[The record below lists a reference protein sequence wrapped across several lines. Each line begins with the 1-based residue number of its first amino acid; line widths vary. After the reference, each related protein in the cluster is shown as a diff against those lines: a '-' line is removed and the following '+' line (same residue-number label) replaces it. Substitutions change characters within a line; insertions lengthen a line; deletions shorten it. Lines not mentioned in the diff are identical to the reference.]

1 MTQTDI
7 FNGEILKN
15 PTIFF
20 AGRGLLPP
28 PILFGQPSTFDYKKC
43 FVYKEKKRTAFALFL
58 VGLSGL
64 EPPTPTLSG
73 WCSNRLSYN
82 PLSCSSFGKVWW
94 RQAGS
99 NR

>member
-1 MTQTDI
+1 MTQTNI

-43 FVYKEKKRTAFALFL
+43 FVYKEKREQLL
-58 VGLSGL
+58 LSFWL
-64 EPPTPTLSG
+64 D
-73 WCSNRLSYN
+73 
-82 PLSCSSFGKVWW
+82 
-94 RQAGS
+94 
-99 NR
+99 